1 MAVEQARPST
11 SAVELADQEVMDS
24 KVAREGV
31 RKPTGG
37 RFGRLPKK
45 LVTSPDVGPVATFLL
60 AYRSLHV
67 DGMNGWGCNHKKVS
81 ETVRGGCSLGVF
93 KRAVKEAK
101 AGGHLQREQ
110 GKRKRHG
117 RGRGYAVDR
126 LTCDRPYTDYV
137 RVDRVL
143 FDGTL
148 TPTEITALLYLLAR
162 GDRLA
167 TPWQLMRRLGATR
180 PTVSALM
187 RGRTQTTKREA
198 ISGLVERG
206 FVRNYGTQNAPSWG
220 LATLKNP
227 TLKSASLKRTTLK
240 STPHTRKTVPSHQ
253 ISPTR
258 SELNKLF

>member
-11 SAVELADQEVMDS
+11 SAVELADQQVTDG
-24 KVAREGV
+24 KVARG
-31 RKPTGG
+31 KSTGG

-45 LVTSPDVGPVATFLL
+45 LVTSPDISPVTTFLL

-93 KRAVKEAK
+93 KRAVREAK

-110 GKRKRHG
+110 GKRKRNG
-117 RGRGYAVDR
+117 RGRGYAIDR
-126 LTCDRPYTDYV
+126 LTFDRPDTDYV
-137 RVDRVL
+137 RVDRDL

-148 TPTEITALLYLLAR
+148 TPTEITALLYLRAR

-187 RGRTQTTKREA
+187 RGRSQTAKREA
-198 ISGLVERG
+198 TIGLVERG
-206 FVRNYGTQNAPSWG
+206 GRAQLRHSDCALLGARDP
-220 LATLKNP
+220 K
-227 TLKSASLKRTTLK
+227 KSDPQDGDPQADDPQAND
-240 STPHTRKTVPSHQ
+240 PHT
-253 ISPTR
+253 
-258 SELNKLF
+258 